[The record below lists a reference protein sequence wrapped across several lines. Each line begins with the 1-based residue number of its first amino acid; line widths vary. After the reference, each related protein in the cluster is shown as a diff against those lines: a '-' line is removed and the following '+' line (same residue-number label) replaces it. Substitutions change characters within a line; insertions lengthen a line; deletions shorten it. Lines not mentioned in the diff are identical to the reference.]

1 VRDKRL
7 AGCASGGMSRAM
19 TRFLAPAPE
28 RPILP
33 VPSPRFS
40 VIIPAYQ
47 AASFVGDAVESALAQ
62 TVPPYEVIVC
72 DDGSTDELTEAL
84 RPYSGR
90 ITLLRKEHGGAASA
104 RNVAARS
111 ASSDFVAF
119 LDADNVFLPE
129 HLEAV
134 GELAAER
141 PDLDILTTDA
151 YLELDGRVYGRY
163 YRGKARFIVEDQR
176 RGIIHQ
182 HFIFGNA
189 AMRREALLA
198 VGGYDETVLAEDTDL
213 FLRMILGGSRV
224 GLVDEPLCVY
234 RIRGGTLS
242 SSLPRSLRSGVVVL
256 ERASRHP
263 SLTPDELAYLQRELA
278 DKRREAEL
286 AEAEEALRGF
296 APNPRRRALR
306 IAFGPR
312 GYGFTARAKALAA
325 ALAPRAARRYL
336 ERLEQ
341 RTGESRLALRTRGR

>member
-1 VRDKRL
+1 
-7 AGCASGGMSRAM
+7 M

-28 RPILP
+28 RSILP
-33 VPSPRFS
+33 VPPPRFS

-62 TVPPYEVIVC
+62 TVPPDEVIVC

-90 ITLLRKEHGGAASA
+90 IRLLRKEHGGAASA
-104 RNVAARS
+104 RNFAARS

-234 RIRGGTLS
+234 RIRSGTLS
-242 SSLPRSLRSGVVVL
+242 SSRPRSLRSGVVVL

-306 IAFGPR
+306 IAFGRR
-312 GYGFTARAKALAA
+312 GYGFTARGKALAA
-325 ALAPRAARRYL
+325 ALAPGAARRYL

-341 RTGESRLALRTRGR
+341 RTGESRLALQTHGR

>member
-1 VRDKRL
+1 MR
-7 AGCASGGMSRAM
+7 S
-19 TRFLAPAPE
+19 FLAPPPE
-28 RPILP
+28 RPIVP

-40 VIIPAYQ
+40 IIIPAYQ
-47 AASFVGDAVESALAQ
+47 AASFVSEAVESALAQ
-62 TVPPYEVIVC
+62 TVAPYEVIVC
-72 DDGSTDELTEAL
+72 DDGSTDDLGAAL
-84 RPYSGR
+84 AAYSGR

-104 RNVAARS
+104 RNAAARS

-134 GELAAER
+134 GELAAAR

-189 AMRREALLA
+189 TMRRDALLA

-224 GLVDEPLCVY
+224 GLVDEPLCIY

-263 SLTPDELAYLQRELA
+263 SLTPDELGYLHRQLDA
-278 DKRREAEL
+278 KRREAEL

-296 APNPRRRALR
+296 APHPRRRALR
-306 IAFGPR
+306 IAFGR
-312 GYGFTARAKALAA
+312 RRYGFAPRAKALAA
-325 ALAPRAARRYL
+325 AFAPGAARRYL

-341 RTGESRLALRTRGR
+341 RTGRSRLALQTRGR

>member
-1 VRDKRL
+1 MR
-7 AGCASGGMSRAM
+7 S
-19 TRFLAPAPE
+19 FLAPPPE
-28 RPILP
+28 RPIVP

-40 VIIPAYQ
+40 IIIPAYQ
-47 AASFVGDAVESALAQ
+47 AASFVAEAVESALTQVVA
-62 TVPPYEVIVC
+62 PYEVIVC
-72 DDGSTDELTEAL
+72 DDGSTDELTKAL
-84 RPYSGR
+84 RPYSGG

-104 RNVAARS
+104 RNAAARS

-129 HLEAV
+129 YLEAV

-163 YRGKARFIVEDQR
+163 YRGKARFVVEDQR

-189 AMRREALLA
+189 AIRREALLA

-242 SSLPRSLRSGVVVL
+242 SSLPRSLRSGVDVL

-263 SLTPDELAYLQRELA
+263 SLTPDELGHLQRELD
-278 DKRREAEL
+278 DKRMEAEL

-296 APNPRRRALR
+296 APHPRRRALR

-312 GYGFTARAKALAA
+312 GYGPAARSKALAA

-341 RTGESRLALRTRGR
+341 RTGRSRLALQTRGR